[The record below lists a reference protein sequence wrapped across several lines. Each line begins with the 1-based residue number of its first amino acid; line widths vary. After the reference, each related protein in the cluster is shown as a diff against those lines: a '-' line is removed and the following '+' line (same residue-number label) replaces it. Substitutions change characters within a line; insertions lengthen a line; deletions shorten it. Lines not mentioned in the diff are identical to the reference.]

1 MSWLPLP
8 DWLENYPRY
17 YLHDGTASGWAKIT
31 ANLCDPAEYP
41 ELDVRAVQ
49 RAVTCTIA
57 ALLDQAQTETAIEA
71 AQLIENLITALE
83 PGSPIVATLKA
94 GLLEHSHACTIESR
108 PPI

>member
-17 YLHDGTASGWAKIT
+17 YLHNGTASGWAKIT

-41 ELDVRAVQ
+41 ELDVRTVQ
-49 RAVTCTIA
+49 RAATRTIA
-57 ALLDQAQTETAIEA
+57 ALLDQAQTETATEA
-71 AQLIENLITALE
+71 AQLE